1 MDIKPL
7 RGFEHY
13 LEIGDDHVEKNSVL
27 LGDDYQ
33 MIADLDNLFT
43 NCLNIALPDDSN
55 LAIPAFLNLISHQE
69 FYAAMAS
76 FLRLHKT
83 QSFRCLRA
91 ALDSTFTAYYLLK
104 NPDQTELYLNKGK
117 NPSAWESIFR
127 NIKVTIKH
135 NRSVYP
141 LAAGLPE
148 IYDLCSK
155 FSHADPE
162 GIFHKYFMDK
172 RRLRLYVQY
181 FDFEKTSDEY
191 RKWYAFLLFFFFKIF
206 LIYWDEM
213 LKGRAGK
220 MKRDID
226 YLIKEYRTKI
236 TVLRKKYPVR

>member
-13 LEIGDDHVEKNSVL
+13 LEIGDDHVDKHIVL
-27 LGDDYQ
+27 LGENYQLIAELDD
-33 MIADLDNLFT
+33 LFT
-43 NCLNIALPDDSN
+43 NCLNIPLPDDSN

-104 NPDQTELYLNKGK
+104 NPDQTGLYINRSGDRT
-117 NPSAWESIFR
+117 AWEKIFR
-127 NIKVTIKH
+127 TIKVTIKH
-135 NRSVYP
+135 NQKIYP
-141 LAAGLPE
+141 LAAGLPG

-172 RRLRLYVQY
+172 KQSRLYVQY
-181 FDFEKTSDEY
+181 FDFERTSDDY
-191 RKWYAFLLFFFFKIF
+191 RKWYIFLLFSFFKIF
-206 LIYWDEM
+206 LIYWNEM
-213 LKGRAGK
+213 LKSRAGK

-226 YLIKEYRTKI
+226 VLIRDYRSKI
-236 TVLRKKYPVR
+236 NILRRKYPVR